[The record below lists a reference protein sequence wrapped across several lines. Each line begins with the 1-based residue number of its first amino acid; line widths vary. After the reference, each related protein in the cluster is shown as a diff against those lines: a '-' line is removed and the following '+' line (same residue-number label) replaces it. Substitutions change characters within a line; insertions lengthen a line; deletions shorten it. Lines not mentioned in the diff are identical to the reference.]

1 MRLLLDANSFLWWVT
16 SSARLSEAAR
26 QAIADDANEVA
37 VAIGSL
43 WEIAIKRSLGKLQF
57 PHDFETVL
65 RDEGFSLLPIAYAH
79 LRVLETLPLHHR
91 DPFDRLLIAQSLAE
105 RIPIVTND
113 KSFASYGVE
122 IVW

>member
-16 SSARLSEAAR
+16 GSPRLSEVTR
-26 QAIADDANEVA
+26 RVIADEGNEISVA
-37 VAIGSL
+37 VGSL

-65 RDEGFSLLPIAYAH
+65 RDEGFLLLPVAYAH
-79 LRVLETLPLHHR
+79 LRALEALPHLHR
-91 DPFDRLLIAQSLAE
+91 DPFDRLLIAQSIAE
-105 RIPIVTND
+105 RIPVATAD
-113 KSFASYGVE
+113 RQFGAYGVE